1 MRNVAVII
9 FNFSNFGNLSKSLKL
24 LHLHSLSRWGSNLL
38 PWIDGKAEKEKI
50 QIIRN
55 HGNQITNNNY
65 YLILKIPFAHNRIF
79 MDTPKHVSISFTNN
93 LIIWVFEN
101 FNISK
106 NNIIFFC
113 QTCYSTYYFNSCV
126 GHWSLLL

>member
-9 FNFSNFGNLSKSLKL
+9 FNLSNFGNCKSLKS
-24 LHLHSLSRWGSNLL
+24 LHLHSLSRWGLNLL

-55 HGNQITNNNY
+55 HGNQIMNNNY

-79 MDTPKHVSISFTNN
+79 MNTPKHVSISFTKN
-93 LIIWVFEN
+93 LISEN
-101 FNISK
+101 FNMSK
-106 NNIIFFC
+106 NNIYFC
-113 QTCYSTYYFNSCV
+113 QTCCSTHYFNSCV
-126 GHWSLLL
+126 RN